1 MMKRGALVSIVLV
14 SLISAGCRED
24 RSLVGKWQ
32 STGIRPAAIAFNSD
46 GTVSFELKVRGRE
59 IEVSGN
65 YQEDQ
70 NRVKISG
77 ISMNQSGL
85 QGLEGIGAAI
95 ANELIPKETTLEI
108 SWKGPDEIVVNG
120 NLIASGGYKRVKN

>member
-1 MMKRGALVSIVLV
+1 MKRVALGCIVLLSLVST
-14 SLISAGCRED
+14 GCRED

-32 STGIRPAAIAFNSD
+32 STGIRPATITFNSD
-46 GTVSFELKVRGRE
+46 GTARFELKIRGRQ
-59 IEVSGN
+59 IEVGGN

-70 NRVKISG
+70 NRVNITQ
-77 ISMNQSGL
+77 ISMDQSGL
-85 QGLEGIGAAI
+85 QGLEGVGAAI